1 MVVEVWGGGLVCAL
15 NWGISKMLLG
25 SVWMFSMAWPTFMS
39 EIGLGSNFVVG
50 NKLLRTAFH
59 ISLF

>member
-1 MVVEVWGGGLVCAL
+1 
-15 NWGISKMLLG
+15 MLLG

>member
-1 MVVEVWGGGLVCAL
+1 
-15 NWGISKMLLG
+15 MLLG
-25 SVWMFSMAWPTFMS
+25 SVWMFSMAWPTFML